1 MAKADVRMST
11 ALQTVPE
18 NGLVLG
24 RYRPLRPLG
33 SGGSGSVWLARDEES
48 GLDVAL
54 KIVGKEGKA
63 ASRAEREAHAAARLR
78 HPHCLRAYGFAS
90 DSRHVYIPYEYVP
103 GQTLRHSLRTGELD
117 DEGFVEVA
125 AQVLE
130 ALAYAHASGVVHR
143 DVKPSNVL
151 LAAGEEVSARLF
163 DFGLAQLADAETLTA
178 SGDVP
183 GTLAYIPPERLQGE
197 GAGPAADVWA
207 VGVLLWEALAGRHP
221 FWQASPVEM
230 GNQIQAGAASLETMR
245 PDLPRPLVTAVDGA
259 LTVDPAR
266 RPTAAALARAL
277 REAYRERSER
287 RARPAQ
293 LRVSRPALER
303 VGASA
308 LAALTTAWVAT
319 TLPFYPPRWP
329 LVLALLAAG
338 VTVLR
343 PRIGLAF
350 ALAVPVFP
358 LGNVALGLAVVYA
371 AAALAWLVLAWPR
384 PRSGLAFAVGPL
396 LGAIGAIG
404 LMPLL
409 LQDVRGWFRRGAYAC
424 AGVLMAAVT
433 ASVAAVEPVAGEE
446 SPVAIA
452 AWLWASMTANREPG
466 LLALVLGAGA
476 ALAPLCLRRGELA
489 IAGLGAGLLAGSLL
503 AAPSMPAL
511 GLIAAAWLTTG
522 AFLLQWRHGGG
533 EPSRIAELGTISR
546 TTSAFFVDRLKP
558 VGGPWRPRAK
568 SRGRRWPQGLTGRRL
583 GHATRR

>member
-1 MAKADVRMST
+1 MAKASVRMST

-54 KIVGKEGKA
+54 KIIAKEGKA

-78 HPHCLRAYGFAS
+78 HPHCLRAYGFGS
-90 DSRHVYIPYEYVP
+90 DNRHVYIPYEYIP
-103 GQTLRHSLRTGELD
+103 GHTLRHSLRTGELD
-117 DEGFVEVA
+117 DEGFVEAA

-151 LAAGEEVSARLF
+151 LAEAEEVSVRLF

-183 GTLAYIPPERLQGE
+183 GTLAYIPPERLRGE

-207 VGVLLWEALAGRHP
+207 AGVLLWEALAGRHP

-230 GNQIQAGAASLETMR
+230 GNQIQAGAPSLRTVR
-245 PDLPRPLVTAVDGA
+245 PDLPRALAAAVDGA
-259 LTVDPAR
+259 LAVDPAR
-266 RPTAAALARAL
+266 RPTAAALAMAL
-277 REAYRERSER
+277 RDAYRKRSDV

-293 LRVSRPALER
+293 LRFNRSVFER
-303 VGASA
+303 GGAAA
-308 LAALTTAWVAT
+308 LAALASGWVAS

-329 LVLALLAAG
+329 LLLAALAAA
-338 VTVLR
+338 VTALR
-343 PRIGLAF
+343 PRLGLAF

-358 LGNVALGLAVVYA
+358 LGNVALGLAVLYG

-384 PRSGLAFAVGPL
+384 PRSGLLFVLGPL
-396 LGAIGAIG
+396 VAAVGAIGM
-404 LMPLL
+404 LPLL
-409 LQDVRGWFRRGAYAC
+409 VMGVTGWFRRGAYAC
-424 AGVLMAAVT
+424 AGALLAAVGG
-433 ASVAAVEPVAGEE
+433 AAAVRPVATEE
-446 SPVAIA
+446 SPLAVG
-452 AWLWASMTANREPG
+452 AWLRQSVTAQAELG
-466 LLALVLGAGA
+466 LLALVLGVAAG
-476 ALAPLCLRRGELA
+476 LLPICLRRGELA
-489 IAGLGAGLLAGSLL
+489 ISALGAGVLMASLSAAPEMSGLGLVAAASVTTVVLLAH
-503 AAPSMPAL
+503 
-511 GLIAAAWLTTG
+511 
-522 AFLLQWRHGGG
+522 WRRRGG
-533 EPSRIAELGTISR
+533 EPSRIHELGAILQPTAALFLS
-546 TTSAFFVDRLKP
+546 TLKP
-558 VGGPWRPRAK
+558 VGGPRRPRA
-568 SRGRRWPQGLTGRRL
+568 RMPRMRRPQTLPGRRL